1 MEIYGIMYKLWIAI
15 YKEFLLL
22 KRDVAG
28 LVILFLMP
36 LVLVITVTLIQNS
49 SFVKDDNVKVPII
62 LIDLDKDEL
71 ASSIISS
78 LKEAN
83 TFEIFKDINGVQIDE
98 EQANELV
105 LKGKYKMAI
114 IIPKGLTANL
124 NAKVSANVG
133 KILSEF
139 GIEDVEA
146 QVDNDAETQEIKL
159 YFDPAAHLSFKNEVK
174 NSIDRM
180 ITKIESEAIYRSFQN
195 ELEIEGDIFDNS
207 KIFAFREVNP
217 HQADLEIKP
226 NSVQHNVPAWTLFAI
241 FFIVIPL
248 SINIVKEKNQ
258 GTYVRLRTNPVSY
271 ATILSSK
278 VLVYLL
284 ICILQFLLILMVG
297 LYFFPYIELPKFEIN
312 GSYFLLFL
320 VAIFSSLAA
329 IGIGILLGTL
339 STTQEQSAPLGA
351 TLVVLLAAIGGI
363 WIPVFMMPKFMQIF
377 AVISPMNWGL
387 NSFYDVIIRSGNIVD
402 VLPEI
407 SLLGLFFI
415 SMLTISIYYD
425 KAKNAI

>member
-1 MEIYGIMYKLWIAI
+1 MYKLWIAI

>member
-1 MEIYGIMYKLWIAI
+1 MYKLWIAI
-15 YKEFLLL
+15 VKEFLLI
-22 KRDVAG
+22 KRDVGG

-62 LIDLDKDEL
+62 LIDLDDDEL
-71 ASSIISS
+71 SSSIISS

-83 TFEIFKDINGVQIDE
+83 TFEIFEDINGQQIDE
-98 EQANELV
+98 EQANKLV

-124 NAKVSANVG
+124 NAKVSQNVN
-133 KILSEF
+133 KILNEF
-139 GIEDVEA
+139 GIENEEEELGKEA
-146 QVDNDAETQEIKL
+146 VTQEIKL

-174 NSIDRM
+174 NSIDKM
-180 ITKIESEAIYRSFQN
+180 VTKIESKAIYNTFQN
-195 ELEIEGDIFDNS
+195 ELEIDGELFDNS
-207 KIFAFREVNP
+207 KIFTFREVNP
-217 HQADLEIKP
+217 HHADFEIKP

-271 ATILSSK
+271 ATVLSSK
-278 VLVYLL
+278 VLVYLS
-284 ICILQFLLILMVG
+284 ICVLQFILILMVG
-297 LYFFPYIELPKFEIN
+297 LYFFPYLDLPKFVIN

-351 TLVVLLAAIGGI
+351 TLVVLLAAVGGI

-387 NSFYDVIIRSGNIVD
+387 NGFYDVIIRSGSVAD

-407 SLLGLFFI
+407 SLLGLFFM
-415 SMLTISIYYD
+415 SMLMISIFYD